1 MESLSRKTKM
11 KTSAFGFIELILP
24 LLKYLNTPWT
34 YIRTN
39 SKFDGPIFGGVGGGL
54 IYGGLIFGRKST
66 SIYNMLNLLFFLYSS
81 IKHVPRHFSH
91 RAR

>member
-39 SKFDGPIFGGVGGGL
+39 SKFDGPIFGGVGGGS
-54 IYGGLIFGRKST
+54 YMGV
-66 SIYNMLNLLFFLYSS
+66 LYSGGKAPQFT
-81 IKHVPRHFSH
+81 IC
-91 RAR
+91 